1 MSLVL
6 GSAGNHLD
14 ASFLPEPQ
22 FHLQDGCRDPDA
34 ACLAEAL
41 AGRAEGGG
49 SRSHTSPHSPH
60 CPATAHHVQLALL
73 VQGAGQRHGGEHTG
87 RQGAVGVDGSAVL
100 GVSVIGHSRVETGPV
115 HPQEEGAWP
124 DQTGPAG
131 PGEEALDGPNGAQAD
146 ALSFSSRAVK

>member
-1 MSLVL
+1 MPT
-6 GSAGNHLD
+6 A
-14 ASFLPEPQ
+14 
-22 FHLQDGCRDPDA
+22 
-34 ACLAEAL
+34 
-41 AGRAEGGG
+41 GGG
-49 SRSHTSPHSPH
+49 GRSHTSPHSPH